1 MQEHSVELTQPKC
14 NNTLPQ
20 PGLKK
25 SQLPFGANKQVAMDN
40 KLTNIKYLIKLDETY
55 LRPLYNRRG
64 VHEWMKLQT
73 GQVITGYTVKG
84 VHVTNL
90 VIKAVKSMV
99 DKQEVKT
106 LK

>member
-1 MQEHSVELTQPKC
+1 
-14 NNTLPQ
+14 
-20 PGLKK
+20 
-25 SQLPFGANKQVAMDN
+25 
-40 KLTNIKYLIKLDETY
+40 
-55 LRPLYNRRG
+55 
-64 VHEWMKLQT
+64 MKLQT